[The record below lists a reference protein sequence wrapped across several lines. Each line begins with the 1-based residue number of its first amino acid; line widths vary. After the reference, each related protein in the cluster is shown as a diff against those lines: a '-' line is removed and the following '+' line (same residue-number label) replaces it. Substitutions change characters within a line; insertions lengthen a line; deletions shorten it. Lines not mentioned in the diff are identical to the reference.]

1 MSRRLK
7 SPPPADSNNTDTA
20 NNIYSLVIYQNSD
33 FVAGLLQQLLDA
45 GLPIQQ
51 ILDSVN
57 ETINKQSVDGS
68 GTTSGGLNLTIPG
81 TSVGFKA
88 DASGNVAGKVG
99 HDIRGENKYSQTFQF
114 TQANYLHTVRQQLA
128 ARSLISEI
136 TTPDSIEN
144 LQIGSFVE
152 FSATFEPN
160 EVNSILDLATP
171 SLVSAIVKHQHRKE
185 SIAKFDFDS
194 SDHETRQ
201 GFAHKLEIEAASKA
215 EIAAATTTAVR
226 QDFRNDTTREYF
238 GKIVGNESGRRVTA
252 VTICDTEHFSG
263 QDKDRI
269 LDGTFRVLGKVTEV
283 SNSRYPILSRNKF
296 LNRINK
302 PLLDDLESI
311 LETASDGGKFNTSL
325 KLYVSPPIVKIIPI
339 AIYI

>member
-1 MSRRLK
+1 MPRRPQT
-7 SPPPADSNNTDTA
+7 PPPSVPDNIDTSNS
-20 NNIYSLVIYQNSD
+20 IYSLVIYQNSD

-57 ETINKQSVDGS
+57 ETINKQSVEGS

-81 TSVGFKA
+81 TSIGLKG
-88 DASGNVAGKVG
+88 DAAGNLTGTTG
-99 HDIRGENKYSQTFQF
+99 HDTRGESKYSQTFQF
-114 TQANYLHTVRQQLA
+114 TQANYLHTVRQHLA
-128 ARSLISEI
+128 AKSLISEI

-152 FSATFEPN
+152 FSASFEPN

-171 SLVSAIVKHQHRKE
+171 DLVSAIVKHQHKKK
-185 SIAKFDFDS
+185 SISNFDFDS
-194 SDHETRQ
+194 AGHEARQ

-238 GKIVGNESGRRVTA
+238 GKVVGNETGRRVTA

-269 LDGTFRVLGKVTEV
+269 LDGTFRVLGKVTQI
-283 SNSRYPILSRNKF
+283 SNSRYPILSRNKV

-302 PLLDDLESI
+302 PMLDE
-311 LETASDGGKFNTSL
+311 LETMLEAANEDGKFNTSL
-325 KLYVSPPIVKIIPI
+325 KLYVTPPIVKIIPI